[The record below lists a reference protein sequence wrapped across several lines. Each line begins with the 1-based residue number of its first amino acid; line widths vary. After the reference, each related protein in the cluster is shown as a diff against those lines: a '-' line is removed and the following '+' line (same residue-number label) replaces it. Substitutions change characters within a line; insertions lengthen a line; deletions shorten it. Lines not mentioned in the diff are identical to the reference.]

1 MLVMGIMFFALVLC
15 GLFIS
20 TIALEWW
27 EKPKTKSIKNNPAK
41 QLPIVNPKESIQEV
55 LAETL
60 KNPPTGCMWEVSRK
74 KRTVRANNY
83 NNVMV
88 DIYSA
93 NIKLIN
99 PLKADLQF
107 TLTVHDETTSGNRIK
122 SFEDELTY
130 NVEIVLK
137 RYSRMI
143 LAAEAKQDLE
153 GGWDGVYN

>member
-1 MLVMGIMFFALVLC
+1 MLAMGIMFFALVLC
-15 GLFIS
+15 GIFIS

-27 EKPKTKSIKNNPAK
+27 EKPGAKLIKNESAK
-41 QLPIVNPKESIQEV
+41 QLPVAKPKESIQEV

-60 KNPPTGCMWEVSRK
+60 QNPPTGCMWEVNRK

-88 DIYSA
+88 DVYSA
-93 NIKLIN
+93 NVKLIN
-99 PLKADLQF
+99 PLEADLQF
-107 TLTVHDETTSGNRIK
+107 TLTVHDETTSSNRIK

-130 NVEIVLK
+130 NVEILLK
-137 RYSRMI
+137 RYSRMV
-143 LAAEAKQDLE
+143 LAAETKRDLE